1 LSDHEDEGLSIPGRW
16 VNSHDL
22 LPGDVLLTRDGRRA
36 RLQVIHQRYEE
47 QFRVVNLTIAEHHTF
62 AVGAAAILVHNTSGC
77 GRFPTSAPKEVVDKS
92 WKLKIHG
99 RAQATGTPRHRFRS
113 YREAITEA
121 KKPNVRSVHL
131 DHGYNRGLELDPKT
145 IQPNRRPDVLSV
157 YDDGTV
163 ARIEVMSKT
172 DVRRDLMLRNK
183 ALDAQIR
190 SHGFTPLFPRV
201 VEPR

>member
-77 GRFPTSAPKEVVDKS
+77 GRFRTSAPGRTELPILNPHFAPKPTTLGRVGEALAETTGRRMRIV
-92 WKLKIHG
+92 ING
-99 RAQATGTPRHRFRS
+99 RARIPDSIDRVARVVYEVKNVKRLSYTRQLRDYVDYAKEMEYRFELWVPEEVARTGLSGPL
-113 YREAITEA
+113 REAI
-121 KKPNVRSVHL
+121 KQKDIILKIIP
-131 DHGYNRGLELDPKT
+131 GL
-145 IQPNRRPDVLSV
+145 
-157 YDDGTV
+157 
-163 ARIEVMSKT
+163 
-172 DVRRDLMLRNK
+172 
-183 ALDAQIR
+183 
-190 SHGFTPLFPRV
+190 
-201 VEPR
+201 